1 MTYKLYGGLSSEE
14 SALQKRIS
22 LTMFL
27 VFGDVSV
34 GARWL
39 RVPGSLYC
47 KEGVDRDGGECGDV
61 MVLNRLDAW

>member
-1 MTYKLYGGLSSEE
+1 MYGQTELTYKLYGGLSSEE

-39 RVPGSLYC
+39 S
-47 KEGVDRDGGECGDV
+47 KEGGDRDGGECGDGV
-61 MVLNRLDAW
+61 EQG

>member
-39 RVPGSLYC
+39 RVSGSLYC
-47 KEGVDRDGGECGDV
+47 KEGGDKDGGECGDV

>member
-1 MTYKLYGGLSSEE
+1 MGFP
-14 SALQKRIS
+14 
-22 LTMFL
+22 LTRAPCKKKKFSDH
-27 VFGDVSV
+27 VFGVCGDVSV

-47 KEGVDRDGGECGDV
+47 KEGGDRDGGECGDV